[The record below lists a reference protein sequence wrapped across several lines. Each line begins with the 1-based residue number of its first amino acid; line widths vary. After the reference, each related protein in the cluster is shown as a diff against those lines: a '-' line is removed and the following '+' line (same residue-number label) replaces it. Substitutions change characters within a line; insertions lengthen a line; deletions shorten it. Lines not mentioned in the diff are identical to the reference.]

1 MSADARALRM
11 EGGDAARSMADR
23 GFLLRPLASGSL
35 LSCTFCPV
43 LGGVDVTG
51 RRPCRTPCPEGSSLL
66 TPGARRLLR
75 CRPQSRASLWT
86 MSSGGRPWDRRLRPP
101 TSVLKRTPEGAR
113 PFPVCCSGKSI
124 CGSRHEGPVNPALS
138 TRWCRARSSSC
149 LGSGFLLLKRQTLIK
164 ECRGPAVSPVSG

>member
-1 MSADARALRM
+1 VSADARALRM

-113 PFPVCCSGKSI
+113 VGVAGLALAPSPSAAVGRAFAVLDTRVQLTRPCPPGGAEHVPPPVW
-124 CGSRHEGPVNPALS
+124 ALV
-138 TRWCRARSSSC
+138 SSY
-149 LGSGFLLLKRQTLIK
+149 
-164 ECRGPAVSPVSG
+164 